1 MKGVQLKQANEVRLF
16 AHDVLDLNKS
26 GSSYTYGDVIP
37 GTDQR
42 GVCLYAG
49 VAIAEIEVVMESG
62 TQCKFK
68 GITAGSFLP
77 VLVTKVIA
85 IPDGATVGGE
95 GELLAL
101 Y

>member
-1 MKGVQLKQANEVRLF
+1 MKGVQLRQANEVRLF
-16 AHDVLDLNKS
+16 AHDVLDLGVTAN
-26 GSSYTYGDVIP
+26 YTYGTTIP
-37 GTDQR
+37 GTEDR
-42 GVCLYAG
+42 GVCIYAG
-49 VAIAEIEVVMESG
+49 VAISEIEVVMESG

-77 VLVTKVIA
+77 ILVTKIVA
-85 IPDGATVGGE
+85 LPSGATANTA

>member
-26 GSSYTYGDVIP
+26 SSSYTYGDVIP
-37 GTDQR
+37 GTEQR

-49 VAIAEIEVVMESG
+49 VAIAEIQVVMESG
-62 TQCKFK
+62 TVCKFK

-77 VLVTKVIA
+77 VLVTKVMST
-85 IPDGATVGGE
+85 PNGVTVGGE

>member
-16 AHDVLDLNKS
+16 AHDVLDLNKLN
-26 GSSYTYGDVIP
+26 SSYTYGDTIP
-37 GTDQR
+37 DTEQR

-49 VAIAEIEVVMESG
+49 VAITEIEVVMESG
-62 TQCKFK
+62 TQCIFK

-77 VLVTKVIA
+77 VLITKVVS
-85 IPDGATVGGE
+85 IPDGVTANTA

>member
-16 AHDVLDLNKS
+16 AHDVLDLGLTAK
-26 GSSYTYGDVIP
+26 YTYGTTIP
-37 GTDQR
+37 GTENR

-49 VAIAEIEVVMESG
+49 VAISEIEVVMESG
-62 TQCKFK
+62 TQCVFR

-77 VLVTKVIA
+77 VLVTKIVSQPA
-85 IPDGATVGGE
+85 GTTGNTS

>member
-49 VAIAEIEVVMESG
+49 VAIEEIEVVMESG
-62 TQCKFK
+62 TQCKFR

-77 VLVTKVIA
+77 VLITKVVN
-85 IPDGATVGGE
+85 IPTGVTANTA

>member
-1 MKGVQLKQANEVRLF
+1 MKGVQLRQANEVRLF
-16 AHDVLDLNKS
+16 AHDVLDLNKTS
-26 GSSYTYGDVIP
+26 SSYTYGNVIP
-37 GTDQR
+37 GTEGR

-62 TQCKFK
+62 TICKFK

-77 VLVTKVIA
+77 VLVTKVMA
-85 IPDGATVGGE
+85 LPDGVTAGEE

>member
-1 MKGVQLKQANEVRLF
+1 MKGVQLRQANEVRLF
-16 AHDVLDLNKS
+16 AHDVLDLGLTAK
-26 GSSYTYGDVIP
+26 YTYNTTIP
-37 GTDQR
+37 GTEDR
-42 GVCLYAG
+42 GVCLYVG

-77 VLVTKVIA
+77 VLITKVVA
-85 IPDGATVGGE
+85 LPDGVTANTA

>member
-16 AHDVLDLNKS
+16 AHDVLDLGLTAN
-26 GSSYTYGDVIP
+26 YTYGTTIP
-37 GTDQR
+37 GTQDR
-42 GVCLYAG
+42 GVCIYAG
-49 VAIAEIEVVMESG
+49 VAISEMTVVMESG
-62 TQCKFK
+62 TQCVFK

-77 VLVTKVIA
+77 ILVTKIVS
-85 IPDGATVGGE
+85 IPSGATANTA

>member
-1 MKGVQLKQANEVRLF
+1 M
-16 AHDVLDLNKS
+16 LDLGVTAN
-26 GSSYTYGDVIP
+26 YTYGTTIP
-37 GTDQR
+37 GTEDR
-42 GVCLYAG
+42 GVCIYAG
-49 VAIAEIEVVMESG
+49 VAISEIEVVMESG

-77 VLVTKVIA
+77 ILVTKIVA
-85 IPDGATVGGE
+85 LPSGASANTA

>member
-16 AHDVLDLNKS
+16 AHDVLDLGLTAK
-26 GSSYTYGDVIP
+26 YTYGTTIP
-37 GTDQR
+37 GTENR

-49 VAIAEIEVVMESG
+49 VAISEMTVIMESG
-62 TQCKFK
+62 NPATFR

-77 VLVTKVIA
+77 VLVTQIVSQPA
-85 IPDGATVGGE
+85 GTTGNTS

>member
-16 AHDVLDLNKS
+16 AHDVLDLNKT

-37 GTDQR
+37 GTEQR

-49 VAIAEIEVVMESG
+49 VAIAEIQVVMESG
-62 TQCKFK
+62 TVCKFK

-77 VLVTKVIA
+77 VLVTKVVVT
-85 IPDGATVGGE
+85 PDGVTAGGE
-95 GELLAL
+95 GEILAL

>member
-16 AHDVLDLNKS
+16 AHDMLDLNLTAK
-26 GSSYTYGDVIP
+26 YTYGTDIP

-49 VAIAEIEVVMESG
+49 VNITSMVVVLESG
-62 TQCKFK
+62 SQVTMK

-77 VLVTKVIA
+77 VLVTQIVS
-85 IPDGATVGGE
+85 IPDGLTAANTA
-95 GELLAL
+95 GELLAI

>member
-16 AHDVLDLNKS
+16 AHDVLDLGLTAK
-26 GSSYTYGDVIP
+26 YTYGTTIP
-37 GTDQR
+37 GTQDR
-42 GVCLYAG
+42 GVCIYAG
-49 VAIAEIEVVMESG
+49 VAISEMTVVMESG
-62 TQCKFK
+62 TQCTFK

-77 VLVTKVIA
+77 ILVTKIVS
-85 IPDGATVGGE
+85 IPSGATANTA